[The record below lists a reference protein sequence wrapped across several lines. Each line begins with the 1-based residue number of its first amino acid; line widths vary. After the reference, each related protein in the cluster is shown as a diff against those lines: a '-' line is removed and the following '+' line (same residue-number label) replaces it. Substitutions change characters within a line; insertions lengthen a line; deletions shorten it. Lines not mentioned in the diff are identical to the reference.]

1 MYSNTIIYIF
11 NRLVRLAILFFI
23 FYLIFTNFGTFLMI
37 LGIFFVII
45 GFLIY
50 NFKKKIRANS
60 FSFKFDSSQF
70 QNGQNFNF
78 NEFRNFNQSDFK
90 GFANAPRVDEVQ
102 KAKDFFGF
110 THSPSKEEIKK
121 RYKELARKYHPDI
134 NNGDDVK
141 MKELNHYRD
150 ILMKTVEWINTH
162 PSLNKNPYISKN
174 IENFNDCVKF
184 TIFNKTKIK
193 QNIYF

>member
-37 LGIFFVII
+37 VGIFFVII

-50 NFKKKIRANS
+50 NFKKKMRANS

-121 RYKELARKYHPDI
+121 RYKELAHKYHPDI
-134 NNGDDVK
+134 NNSDDVK

-150 ILMKTVEWINTH
+150 ILMKTV
-162 PSLNKNPYISKN
+162 K
-174 IENFNDCVKF
+174 
-184 TIFNKTKIK
+184 
-193 QNIYF
+193 